1 AAGRR
6 WRDEPTALLA
16 GAIVATSFGYFSI
29 GRLSLPDLPLAFF
42 ITLTIY
48 AALVATETEPRVA
61 LRWWLLAGFAA
72 GSGFLTKGPLGII
85 IPALVVA
92 PAWWQARHRLRGHLR
107 GIAAAAGVALL
118 VGVPW
123 YVAMTVVHGRA
134 YLDSFFIG
142 DNLERFATDR
152 FN

>member
-1 AAGRR
+1 GDWLTPYYNYETRFQKPILFYWFVAATYAVAGVGEWQARLWSALAGVGLALVTAAAGRR

-72 GSGFLTKGPLGII
+72 GSGFLTKGPLGI
-85 IPALVVA
+85 
-92 PAWWQARHRLRGHLR
+92 
-107 GIAAAAGVALL
+107 
-118 VGVPW
+118 
-123 YVAMTVVHGRA
+123 
-134 YLDSFFIG
+134 
-142 DNLERFATDR
+142 
-152 FN
+152 